1 MVDLEDQLI
10 VAPADAGS
18 EDGTRRRKRA
28 KMASVSDAE
37 GLYYRP
43 IQTIDLTTTKY
54 TAESWIEV

>member
-37 GLYYRP
+37 GFYYRP
-43 IQTIDLTTTKY
+43 IQTIDLTLTTTNTQRK
-54 TAESWIEV
+54 VG